1 MSGRR
6 FFSAPEMDAAMD
18 AMLASNSEMLRL
30 AVRQHR
36 LEQALFPSADPLQTP
51 LDDPV
56 QPQERGWVRA
66 KADDLVSA
74 WLGPFAGEHY
84 PAGGHGGQ
92 PEGTRGER
100 SATGVRRAPRLEF
113 AADVHYE
120 LIQAVRRYWS
130 GALYRAVIRDAE
142 AAQRAHG
149 DTDLGVAG
157 LDQALRGSLA
167 YQAFGWIE
175 RHAQIAKYTGAN
187 GLLSSASRQR
197 DEIAAALDEAA
208 ACHPDRL
215 VLDAGLTL
223 PGYYAETDFHLVPG
237 GIHSRCYDG
246 VVYEWAAGSTT
257 MMSNE
262 NADVH
267 DSLAARI
274 ARTAPG
280 ADVLDVGCGFGRTIV
295 ALGRE
300 LPQARLTGADLSAP
314 VLRLAHL
321 RALEQGVTARFVQA
335 DATSLTPFA
344 DASFDVVTATM
355 LLHEL
360 PPPQVRE
367 FLRAARRV
375 LRPGGQLVVL
385 DFYLVPGGA
394 LGMFFHL
401 GHADRNGEPFMPA
414 LLGLDLAAEAR
425 AAGFTE
431 PAVSGYPAGQPGDE
445 LPPRWRLP
453 WTLIEAAREGA
464 AA

>member
-1 MSGRR
+1 
-6 FFSAPEMDAAMD
+6 MD
-18 AMLASNSEMLRL
+18 AMLANTSEMLRL

-36 LEQALFPSADPLQTP
+36 LEQALFPAALPSADPLPTP
-51 LDDPV
+51 LDDPI
-56 QPQERGWVRA
+56 QPQERGWIRA
-66 KADDLVSA
+66 KADDLASA
-74 WLGPFAGEHY
+74 WLGPFAGENY
-84 PAGGHGGQ
+84 PPGGHGGRS
-92 PEGTRGER
+92 EDTRGGQ
-100 SATGVRRAPRLEF
+100 SAAGVRRAPRLEF

-130 GALYRAVIRDAE
+130 GALYRAVVMDAE
-142 AAQRAHG
+142 TAQRAHVG
-149 DTDLGVAG
+149 TGLDAAD

-187 GLLSSASRQR
+187 GLLSAASRQR
-197 DEIAAALDEAA
+197 EEIAASLDEAA
-208 ACHPDRL
+208 ARHPDRL
-215 VLDAGLTL
+215 VLDSELTL

-280 ADVLDVGCGFGRTIV
+280 ADVLDVLDVGCGFGRTIV

-321 RALEQGVTARFVQA
+321 RALEQGVTAWFVQT
-335 DATSLTPFA
+335 DGTSLAPFA

-360 PPPQVRE
+360 PPPQVRD

-375 LRPGGQLVVL
+375 LRPGGRLVVL

-431 PAVSGYPAGQPGDE
+431 PAISGYPAGQPGDE

-453 WTLIEAAREGA
+453 WTLIEAARGGA

>member
-1 MSGRR
+1 VSGRR
-6 FFSAPEMDAAMD
+6 FFSTPDVDAAMG
-18 AMLASNSEMLRL
+18 AMLASTSEMLRL

-36 LEQALFPSADPLQTP
+36 LEQALLPSAGPLRTS
-51 LDDPV
+51 LDDPIE
-56 QPQERGWVRA
+56 PPERGWVRA

-74 WLGPFAGEHY
+74 WLTPFAGEDCQ
-84 PAGGHGGQ
+84 PGGHGGRA
-92 PEGTRGER
+92 EGTGGEP
-100 SATGVRRAPRLEF
+100 SATEVRRAPRLDF
-113 AADVHYE
+113 AVDVHYE
-120 LIQAVRRYWS
+120 LILAMRRYWS

-142 AAQRAHG
+142 AAQRADG
-149 DTDLGVAG
+149 DTDLDVAG

-187 GLLSSASRQR
+187 GLLSAASRRR

-215 VLDAGLTL
+215 VLDSELTL

-267 DSLAARI
+267 DGLAARI

-367 FLRAARRV
+367 LLRAVRRV
-375 LRPGGQLVVL
+375 LRPGGRLVVL
-385 DFYLVPGGA
+385 DFYQVPGGA

-401 GHADRNGEPFMPA
+401 GHAERNGEPFMPA

-431 PAVSGYPAGQPGDE
+431 PVISGYPAGQPGDE
-445 LPPRWRLP
+445 LPARWRLP
-453 WTLIEAAREGA
+453 WTLIEAAREGVA
-464 AA
+464 A

>member
-1 MSGRR
+1 M
-6 FFSAPEMDAAMD
+6 A
-18 AMLASNSEMLRL
+18 AMLASTSEMLRL

-36 LEQALFPSADPLQTP
+36 LEQALFPSADPLRTP

-56 QPQERGWVRA
+56 QPRERGWVRA

-74 WLGPFAGEHY
+74 WLAPFAGEHY
-84 PAGGHGGQ
+84 PADGHGGQ
-92 PEGTRGER
+92 PAGAGGGQ
-100 SATGVRRAPRLEF
+100 SATGVRRAPGLEF

-130 GALYRAVIRDAE
+130 CALYRAVVRDAE
-142 AAQRAHG
+142 AAQRAHAG
-149 DTDLGVAG
+149 AG
-157 LDQALRGSLA
+157 LDAAGLDKALRGSLA

-187 GLLSSASRQR
+187 GLLSAASRQR
-197 DEIAAALDEAA
+197 NEIAAALDEAA
-208 ACHPDRL
+208 ARHPDRL
-215 VLDAGLTL
+215 VLDPELTL

-257 MMSNE
+257 MMSDE

-274 ARTAPG
+274 ARTVPG

-321 RALEQGVTARFVQA
+321 RALEQGVTARFVQT
-335 DATSLTPFA
+335 DGTSLAPFA

-375 LRPGGQLVVL
+375 LRPGGRLVVL

-425 AAGFTE
+425 AAGFTG
-431 PAVSGYPAGQPGDE
+431 PAISGYPAGQPGEE
-445 LPPRWRLP
+445 LPTRWRLP
-453 WTLIEAAREGA
+453 WTLVEAAA
-464 AA
+464 A

>member
-1 MSGRR
+1 VSGRR
-6 FFSAPEMDAAMD
+6 FFSAPEMDAAMG
-18 AMLASNSEMLRL
+18 AMLASTSEMLRL

-36 LEQALFPSADPLQTP
+36 LEQALFPSADTLLTP

-56 QPQERGWVRA
+56 QPQERGWVGA

-92 PEGTRGER
+92 PGGTRGER
-100 SATGVRRAPRLEF
+100 PATGVRRAPRLEF

-130 GALYRAVIRDAE
+130 GALYRAVVRDAE
-142 AAQRAHG
+142 AAQRAHA
-149 DTDLGVAG
+149 DTGLDVAG

-197 DEIAAALDEAA
+197 DGIAAALDEAA
-208 ACHPDRL
+208 ASHPDRL

-321 RALEQGVTARFVQA
+321 RALEQGVTARFVQT

-431 PAVSGYPAGQPGDE
+431 PAICGYPAGQPGDE